1 MQPGN
6 AMCPYPDADSP
17 RKSGRN
23 AIPAMAVLALAFVC
37 TSFCTVAMASH
48 MPGLLQLFGVSAAV
62 SILAGMAFGPAQV
75 SARLLYLFALRKI
88 QPLTT
93 AILAVLIAPLGAVL
107 LILSAPGAA
116 ALVGVT
122 HGFGNGLLTIIKG
135 VLPLSLFGERGY
147 GRRQGLLFLPAAIVQ
162 AISPFLFSLCI
173 SSLGKDALYIY
184 IAAMW
189 TTVLL
194 FLWLKRLIH

>member
-6 AMCPYPDADSP
+6 TMCPDPDVDSP
-17 RKSGRN
+17 RKSGKN
-23 AIPAMAVLALAFVC
+23 AILAMAVLALVFVF
-37 TSFCTVAMASH
+37 TSFCTVAIASH
-48 MPGLLQLFGVSAAV
+48 MPGLLQLFGVSVSV

-75 SARLLYLFALRKI
+75 SARLLYLFALQKM

-93 AILAVLIAPLGAVL
+93 AILAVFIAPLGAVL
-107 LILSAPGAA
+107 LILSIPGAA
-116 ALVGVT
+116 TLVGVT

-135 VLPLSLFGERGY
+135 ILPLRLFGERGY

-162 AISPFLFSLCI
+162 ALSPFLFSLFV

-194 FLWLKRLIH
+194 FLWLKRLTH